1 MSYSYSRIR
10 FSKRDDHFF
19 HNLKEDY
26 GCFAI
31 WELAQPYKDRIRDLL
46 SSNFEIVLETE
57 IEWSSRNFHDNVSR
71 LYEDPLYDSVTKEQR
86 VSGYAKNKITNN
98 VFTLFVIKDHKS
110 KYSYA
115 VSTSRIIELSNLNV
129 LNIKKEIRKWI
140 YDDLGVEYAVH
151 ATDNIY
157 EFFVQGPLLL
167 GVDLFKSLLDGHRPT
182 IKRICKDLEGADG
195 WTSWSQVFEILN
207 LTSNYLLLENYEGVP
222 FSYQGKDIT
231 LLTDNYQRLASS
243 LAVHQSSS
251 NSCKG
256 YLHVEDEYVPITLLF
271 VGDRSFCTP
280 WQKDMLTHKISRN
293 GVFVLPDNMYFFSSL
308 FYCRIRKN
316 EIQANDIELLD
327 SLAKQLHFY
336 WFDRNVML
344 DDVAVGKIL
353 RGYFQAKNYYYED
366 PIDKK
371 TFANKKVKCYLPNR
385 YSIIS
390 KDPRRNVFKKTLRD
404 MIPRKVYL
412 YIHKLIW
419 KLKFN
424 I

>member
-1 MSYSYSRIR
+1 MAYSYSNIK
-10 FSKRDDHFF
+10 FLKRDSHFF

-31 WELAQPYKDRIRDLL
+31 WELAQPYKERIRNIL
-46 SSNFEIVLETE
+46 SSNFEILLETE

-71 LYEDPLYDSVTKEQR
+71 LYEDPLYDSVTKEKR
-86 VSGYAKNKITNN
+86 VSGYAENKITNN
-98 VFTLFVIKDHKS
+98 VFTLFVIKDHQPN
-110 KYSYA
+110 YSYA
-115 VSTSRIIELSNLNV
+115 ISTSQIIELSNLNI
-129 LNIKKEIRKWI
+129 LKIKKEIRKWV
-140 YDDLGVEYAVH
+140 YEDLAVEYAVH

-167 GVDLFKSLLDGHRPT
+167 GVDLFKNLLEGNKPT

-195 WTSWSQVFEILN
+195 WSNWSQVFEILN
-207 LTSNYLLLENYEGVP
+207 LTSNYLLLKNYEGVP
-222 FSYQGKDIT
+222 YYYQGKDII
-231 LLTDNYQRLASS
+231 LLTDNYQRLASA
-243 LAVHQSSS
+243 LAVHQSSL

-256 YLHVEDEYVPITLLF
+256 YIQVENEQVPITLLF

-280 WQKDMLTHKISRN
+280 WQKDMLNNKISKN
-293 GVFVLPDNMYFFSSL
+293 GVFVLPDNMYFFSLL
-308 FYCRIRKN
+308 FYCKIRKN
-316 EIQANDIELLD
+316 EVKSNHIELLD
-327 SLAKQLHFY
+327 SLAKQLNFS
-336 WFDRNVML
+336 WFDKTVIL

-390 KDPRRNVFKKTLRD
+390 KDPRRNLLKKILRD
-404 MIPRKVYL
+404 IIPKQIYL